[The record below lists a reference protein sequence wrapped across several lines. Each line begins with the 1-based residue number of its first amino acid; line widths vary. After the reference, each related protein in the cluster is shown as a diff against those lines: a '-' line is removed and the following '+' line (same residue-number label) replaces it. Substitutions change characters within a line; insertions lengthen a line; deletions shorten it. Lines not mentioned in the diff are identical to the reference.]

1 MYRCKCITHFA
12 FAKTFSY
19 GNEQIYNK
27 MLSKA
32 TKLCNIK
39 IVKGMEWQLNFVLRN
54 FSSISHTCVLHHNFY
69 SELIQL

>member
-1 MYRCKCITHFA
+1 
-12 FAKTFSY
+12 
-19 GNEQIYNK
+19 